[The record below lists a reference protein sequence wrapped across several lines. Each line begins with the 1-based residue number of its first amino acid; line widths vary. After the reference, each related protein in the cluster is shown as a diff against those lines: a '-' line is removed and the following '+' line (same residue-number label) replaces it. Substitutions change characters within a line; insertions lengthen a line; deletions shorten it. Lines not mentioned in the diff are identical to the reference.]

1 MVEKHPEDQ
10 RRAGQPE
17 GESQLLE
24 RADLC
29 SWERG
34 HSVQGQEWSSLVC
47 SSGVGTVGR
56 CSSGKK
62 TSSRLWSQMLP
73 VRSEEPCFSVCKH
86 SCEQQ
91 AGGERKGKAPTAAAG
106 TPPRGEAVLELTGA
120 MSCGLQSLLSEGA
133 CTAEEDGHT

>member
-29 SWERG
+29 SWEWG

-73 VRSEEPCFSVCKH
+73 VRSEEPYFSVCKH
-86 SCEQQ
+86 TAVSSRQEENQRGRLPQLRQ
-91 AGGERKGKAPTAAAG
+91 AH
-106 TPPRGEAVLELTGA
+106 PP
-120 MSCGLQSLLSEGA
+120 EGRRSW
-133 CTAEEDGHT
+133 G